1 MIHTDNLNSSRCL
14 SNELLLINRILLDLS
29 RLSITYYTIVYAEFM
44 TIKRLE
50 TEEGFEPL

>member
-29 RLSITYYTIVYAEFM
+29 RLSITYYTIVYAEVM
-44 TIKRLE
+44 TIKKLE
-50 TEEGFEPL
+50 TDEGFEPL